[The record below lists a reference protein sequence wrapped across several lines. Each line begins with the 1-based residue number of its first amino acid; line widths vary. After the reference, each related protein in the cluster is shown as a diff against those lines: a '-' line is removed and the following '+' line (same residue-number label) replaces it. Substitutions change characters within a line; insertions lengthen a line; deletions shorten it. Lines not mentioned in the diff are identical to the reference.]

1 MNSSRALGAREDAA
15 AAACV
20 ARPTERPSVAT
31 ARRREGSPPIRGIEL
46 SEQEGGLCTKAVKV
60 SGSSPVGLLYI
71 IRLRFLPL
79 YRIRIRL
86 YFIYIFLIIFI
97 IFVTVTCYLL
107 VTVLLLAVLLQY

>member
-1 MNSSRALGAREDAA
+1 MSTLRYCANYSIPGRYFAGLNSSLE
-15 AAACV
+15 
-20 ARPTERPSVAT
+20 
-31 ARRREGSPPIRGIEL
+31 
-46 SEQEGGLCTKAVKV
+46 
-60 SGSSPVGLLYI
+60 YI

-86 YFIYIFLIIFI
+86 YFIKFIIIFI

>member
-1 MNSSRALGAREDAA
+1 MSTLRYCANYSIPGRYFAGLNSSLE
-15 AAACV
+15 
-20 ARPTERPSVAT
+20 
-31 ARRREGSPPIRGIEL
+31 
-46 SEQEGGLCTKAVKV
+46 
-60 SGSSPVGLLYI
+60 YI

-86 YFIYIFLIIFI
+86 YFIYIFIIILIFI

>member
-1 MNSSRALGAREDAA
+1 MSTLRYCANYSIPGRYFAGLNSSLE
-15 AAACV
+15 
-20 ARPTERPSVAT
+20 
-31 ARRREGSPPIRGIEL
+31 
-46 SEQEGGLCTKAVKV
+46 
-60 SGSSPVGLLYI
+60 YI

>member
-1 MNSSRALGAREDAA
+1 MSTLRYCANYSIPGWYFAGLNSSLA
-15 AAACV
+15 
-20 ARPTERPSVAT
+20 
-31 ARRREGSPPIRGIEL
+31 
-46 SEQEGGLCTKAVKV
+46 
-60 SGSSPVGLLYI
+60 YI

>member
-1 MNSSRALGAREDAA
+1 MSTLRYCANYSIPGRYFAGLNSSLE
-15 AAACV
+15 
-20 ARPTERPSVAT
+20 
-31 ARRREGSPPIRGIEL
+31 
-46 SEQEGGLCTKAVKV
+46 
-60 SGSSPVGLLYI
+60 YI

-86 YFIYIFLIIFI
+86 YFIYIFIIIFI